1 MICNHILCI
10 ILLTII
16 YIFPD
21 DTGSGVTT
29 ALIRVFAA
37 LGLSNNLKTMT
48 SDACK
53 IGLSRSVDTGSP
65 LIDCLTD
72 AGNKS
77 MEQLPNNH
85 YLNKE
90 KYF

>member
-1 MICNHILCI
+1 MISCLRKIS
-10 ILLTII
+10 
-16 YIFPD
+16 YINF
-21 DTGSGVTT
+21 TGSGVST

-37 LGLSNNLKTMT
+37 LGLSSNLKTMT

-53 IGLSRSVDTGSP
+53 VGLSRSIDTGNP

-72 AGNKS
+72 AGKEA
-77 MEQLPNNH
+77 MERLPKNH
-85 YLNKE
+85 YLNKD